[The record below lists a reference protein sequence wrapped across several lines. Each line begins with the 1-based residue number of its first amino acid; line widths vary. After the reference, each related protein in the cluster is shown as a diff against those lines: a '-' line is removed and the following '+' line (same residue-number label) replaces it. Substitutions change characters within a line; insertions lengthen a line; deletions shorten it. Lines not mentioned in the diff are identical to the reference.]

1 MNSFLYPALA
11 FISKLSF
18 GKKFTLISLLFFI
31 PLVML
36 SYTVIMDAYDNI
48 VATKNQ
54 RQGILLI
61 SAAQGVVQA
70 VEQYRDMKLVDVYH
84 HESDVVTATE
94 NKLREVEKSLS
105 ALKSIDSKLLN
116 NEEVIE
122 KLADIDKEISNAKS
136 VGVTNA
142 STMNVTFNALNR
154 QVTAVN
160 ELIKML
166 VETSGLSRDDNAK
179 TKSMVDY
186 ITRDIK
192 PMSAMLG
199 HLRSFGARALHLNFL
214 PSAVA
219 DEFDTLIGRI
229 YEARPAFENT
239 TMLMIPKEQTSLHT
253 YASQISQGVTKTLD
267 LVDVDIVNVTAMTLK
282 WDDYFRQVTAL
293 IDIQYQLSSDLLSV
307 VDSSLAQRQSE
318 EESRLM
324 MIASSIVVVI
334 LLIVYLYAALYV
346 SLRTSISKLIEAT
359 DRLANGDMT
368 VTMTVATS
376 DELGHLTEQFNRTA
390 EKMREL
396 IGQVSKTSLTVFDQV
411 QSLESIA
418 DETGL
423 AIRKQMQDTE
433 HTATSMNEMSANFQE
448 VAQYSNRAET
458 AAKEAA
464 NVADKGR
471 DRVSHS
477 LSRIQQLADEVKTS
491 VEVVD
496 QLAKDSANISSV
508 LEQIK
513 GIAEQTNLLALNA
526 AIEAARAGEQ
536 GRGFAVVADEVRSLS
551 QRTHASTEEIEETI
565 VKIQRGVQNVVS
577 VMNRSHEMA
586 GATVSESKQV
596 AEALQEIQLK
606 VETIVEMNTQIAGSV
621 QQQASVAN
629 EIDRNLVE
637 ISRVAE
643 QNVASAEQSSAATR
657 SMSGNVSQM
666 QSRLKAF
673 KV

>member
-1 MNSFLYPALA
+1 LAL
-11 FISKLSF
+11 
-18 GKKFTLISLLFFI
+18 
-31 PLVML
+31 
-36 SYTVIMDAYDNI
+36 
-48 VATKNQ
+48 
-54 RQGILLI
+54 
-61 SAAQGVVQA
+61 
-70 VEQYRDMKLVDVYH
+70 
-84 HESDVVTATE
+84 
-94 NKLREVEKSLS
+94 
-105 ALKSIDSKLLN
+105 
-116 NEEVIE
+116 
-122 KLADIDKEISNAKS
+122 
-136 VGVTNA
+136 
-142 STMNVTFNALNR
+142 
-154 QVTAVN
+154 
-160 ELIKML
+160 
-166 VETSGLSRDDNAK
+166 
-179 TKSMVDY
+179 
-186 ITRDIK
+186 
-192 PMSAMLG
+192 
-199 HLRSFGARALHLNFL
+199 
-214 PSAVA
+214 
-219 DEFDTLIGRI
+219 
-229 YEARPAFENT
+229 
-239 TMLMIPKEQTSLHT
+239 
-253 YASQISQGVTKTLD
+253 
-267 LVDVDIVNVTAMTLK
+267 
-282 WDDYFRQVTAL
+282 
-293 IDIQYQLSSDLLSV
+293 
-307 VDSSLAQRQSE
+307 RQSE
-318 EESRLM
+318 EESRLL
-324 MIASSIVVVI
+324 MIASSILIVI

-368 VTMTVATS
+368 VMMTVATS

-396 IGQVSKTSLTVFDQV
+396 IGQVSQTSLTVFDQV
-411 QSLESIA
+411 QSLEKIA
-418 DETGL
+418 DETGS
-423 AIRKQMQDTE
+423 AISKQMQDTE

-565 VKIQRGVQNVVS
+565 AKIQRGVQNVVS
-577 VMNRSHEMA
+577 VMKRSHEMA
-586 GATVSESKQV
+586 GATVSESKLV
-596 AEALQEIQLK
+596 ADALQEIQLK

-621 QQQASVAN
+621 QQQASVAS

-637 ISRVAE
+637 ISQVAE
-643 QNVASAEQSSAATR
+643 RNVASVEQSSTATR
-657 SMSGNVSQM
+657 SMSRNVSQM